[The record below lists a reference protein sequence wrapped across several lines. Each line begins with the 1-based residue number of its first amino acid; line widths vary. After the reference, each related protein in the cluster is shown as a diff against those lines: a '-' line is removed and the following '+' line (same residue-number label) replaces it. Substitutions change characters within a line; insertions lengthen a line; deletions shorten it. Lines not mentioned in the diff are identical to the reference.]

1 LRPNRSLVVESKR
14 GLLEL
19 SLKLR
24 MEVIGL
30 EGFEVTEG
38 EDVIEKDR
46 GLEERGEGEMDCWVE
61 ME

>member
-1 LRPNRSLVVESKR
+1 
-14 GLLEL
+14 
-19 SLKLR
+19 